1 MTARQVLVV
10 DDEIGIRELLRDIL
24 QDEGYHVRLAENAA
38 EARESR
44 MQARPDLV
52 LLDIWMPDCDGI
64 SLLKE
69 WGNTGMLTM
78 PVVMMSGHGTI
89 DTAVEATRIGA
100 FDFLEKPIA
109 LQKLLKTV
117 SAALKYG
124 EQLPKSDMSLF
135 SLGKSPVISELR
147 QRLEQLTH
155 TKSCLLLIGEVGSGA
170 ELCAKFLHERNTP
183 WLELIDYDSLVQAPA
198 EVLENTAGGLIFV
211 SEVAQ
216 LNKSQQ
222 KGLQILI
229 SQAAKHD
236 VRIVCATS
244 MALPELVAANQFDNH
259 LLQLLSA
266 STLTIPRLVDHRED
280 IPDLVRA
287 ISMMLV
293 ESHAMEYREFEVAAL
308 NALRNADWPGN
319 LMQLDNVI
327 RNLMQT
333 SLGDKITLED
343 TVRVLTQ
350 FATLQSASV
359 SATATQNVEFNLD
372 LPLREARDAFERIYF
387 EHHIAQSGKNMSK
400 VADIVGLERTHL
412 YRKLKQLGIK
422 VK

>member
-10 DDEIGIRELLRDIL
+10 DDEIGIRELLHDIL

-38 EARESR
+38 QARESR
-44 MQARPDLV
+44 IQARPDLV

-64 SLLKE
+64 TLLKE
-69 WGNTGMLTM
+69 WSNNGMLTM
-78 PVVMMSGHGTI
+78 PVVVMSGHGTI

-117 SAALKYG
+117 AAALKHG

-135 SLGKSPVISELR
+135 SLGKSAVVVELR
-147 QRLEQLTH
+147 KRLEQLAH
-155 TKSCLLLIGEVGSGA
+155 SKSCVLLIGEVGSGA
-170 ELCAKFLHERNTP
+170 ELCAKFLHERDTP
-183 WLELIDYDSLVQAPA
+183 WLEFNDFDLLVQAPI
-198 EVLENTAGGLIFV
+198 EVLESTAGGLVFI

-229 SQAAKHD
+229 SQANKHD
-236 VRIVCATS
+236 VRVVCATS
-244 MALPELVAANQFDNH
+244 MALPDLVAANQFDSV
-259 LLQLLSA
+259 LLQTLSMSSLA
-266 STLTIPRLVDHRED
+266 IPKLVDHRED

-287 ISMMLV
+287 ISMSLV
-293 ESHAMEYREFEVAAL
+293 ESHGMQYREFEVAAL
-308 NALRNADWPGN
+308 NALRNAEWTGN
-319 LMQLDNVI
+319 LMQLDSVI

-343 TVRVLTQ
+343 TMRVLDQ
-350 FATLQSASV
+350 FQPFQ
-359 SATATQNVEFNLD
+359 TAQPLMNNSMGTGLNLD

-387 EHHIAQSGKNMSK
+387 EHHIALSGKNMSK
-400 VADIVGLERTHL
+400 VAETVGLERTHL
-412 YRKLKQLGIK
+412 YRKLKQLEIK